1 MLFISKDEVN
11 DLLSMKSCIQV
22 MEVALSDLAKGEA
35 VQVLRSVF
43 PIGDGNV
50 LGQMPGYLKRNE
62 IIGTKVITVFP
73 NNHKEGLSS
82 HQGVVLLFNA
92 KDGTLMAV
100 VDGSEI
106 TAIRTAAVSA
116 LATDQLARD
125 NAEVLCILGAGT
137 QARTHLEAML
147 EVRPI
152 KLVKVWNSNPKTAAV
167 FKDEMELKFNISITV
182 CSNTKEAVFDADI
195 ICTVTSSKQPILK
208 GAWVK
213 EGAHV
218 NAIGACQPND
228 RELDSELVKKSK
240 LYVDSVVSAQ
250 NESGDY
256 LIPLKEGVIEQNH
269 IKGEIGELLINKST
283 GRASETEITI
293 FKSLGLAIE
302 DIAAANFIYEEI
314 VGRYND

>member
-1 MLFISKDEVN
+1 MLFINKDEVTN
-11 DLLSMKSCIQV
+11 VLTMNACIQV
-22 MEVALSDLAKGEA
+22 MKEALTDLAKGQA

-43 PIGDGNV
+43 PINNGNV
-50 LGQMPGYLKRNE
+50 LGQMPGYLERKG
-62 IIGTKVITVFP
+62 ILGTKVITVFP
-73 NNHKEGLSS
+73 NNHGQGLPS
-82 HQGVVLLFNA
+82 HQGVVLLFDA
-92 KDGTLMAV
+92 KNGALKAI

-116 LATDQLARD
+116 LATNQLARK

-147 EVRPI
+147 AVRPI
-152 KLVKVWNSNPKTAAV
+152 KLVKVWSRNSPNAAL
-167 FKDEMELKFNISITV
+167 FKEEIELKFNVSITT
-182 CSNTKEAVFDADI
+182 CSTAEEAVLDADI
-195 ICTVTSSKQPILK
+195 ICTVTSSKEPILK

-228 RELDSELVKKSK
+228 RELDSELIKKSK
-240 LYVDSVVSAQ
+240 FYVDSIDSAR

-256 LIPLKEGVIEQNH
+256 LIPLKEGVIEQNY
-269 IKGEIGELLINKST
+269 ISGEIGELLINKIT
-283 GRASETEITI
+283 GRVSETDMTI

-314 VGRYND
+314 VRGIQ